1 MKTLRLI
8 PLLLAAATLPPQA
21 RETSPAPDGTPP
33 GTRFH
38 QDIPYVENGHPRQ
51 KLDLYLPPPDE
62 RRKRP
67 LPLVIWIHGGA
78 FWAGDKGDHS
88 RARAL
93 PLIEE
98 GFAVASINYRLSQH
112 AIFPEP
118 VKDCKAAVRWLRA
131 HAAEFGLDPDRFAA
145 WGESAG
151 AYMSVM
157 LAVTGGVETFGDTP
171 EEKIS
176 SRIRCAVDFYG
187 PSDFTV
193 MDEQAGQLPG
203 SDTNH
208 DAPDSPESKLLGGPV
223 QENLD
228 KARAANPITYAT
240 GDDAPLLILHG
251 DKDLLVPHGQS
262 VILAAALKKAGAP
275 VTFRIVKNAGHGDGF
290 GEEEQRDALKFLK
303 KHLSPEK

>member
-1 MKTLRLI
+1 MKPRRLI
-8 PLLLAAATLPPQA
+8 PLLLVATILHPQA
-21 RETSPAPDGTPP
+21 RESSPPPAGVPDD
-33 GTRFH
+33 TRFY

-78 FWAGDKGDHS
+78 FWAGDKGGQF
-88 RARAL
+88 RAL
-93 PLIEE
+93 PLLEE

-131 HAAEFGLDPDRFAA
+131 HAGEFGIDPDRFAA

-157 LAVTGGVETFGDTP
+157 IGVTGGLETFGDTP
-171 EEKIS
+171 EEKVS
-176 SRIRCAVDFYG
+176 SRVQCVVDFYG
-187 PSDFTV
+187 PTDFSL
-193 MDEQAGQLPG
+193 MDEQDAHLPG
-203 SDTNH
+203 NYDHN
-208 DAPDSPESKLLGGPV
+208 APDSPESKLLGGPV

-228 KARAANPITYAT
+228 KVRAANPLTYAT
-240 GDDAPLLILHG
+240 RDDPPMLLVHG
-251 DKDLLVPHGQS
+251 DRDSVVPHGQS
-262 VILAAALKKAGAP
+262 AILETALKKAGVP
-275 VTFRIVKNAGHGDGF
+275 VTFRTVKGAGHGDGF
-290 GEEEQRDALKFLK
+290 GEDEQLAALKFLK